1 MIEISVI
8 VVTFNHLKYIRQA
21 LDSFVNQKTDF
32 DYEILV
38 HDDCSTDGTQNV
50 VKEYAEKYPD
60 KVIPIL
66 QEENQYSKGLDV
78 VREFVFPKCR
88 GRFIAFCEADDYWC
102 DENKLQK
109 QFDFLNSHPDYS
121 SCVHNSVY
129 LDAFTGKETLR
140 NSCSEEKDIH
150 IEEVIPA
157 GSVEYHMSSL
167 VYRREYM
174 YRPDAFKAKGI
185 GDYPRAIYLCYVG
198 KMRYFPDVMSVHR
211 VNVEGSWTSK
221 NAGSIDAQK
230 QISNYQKLNRMLRNI
245 DEETNQKY
253 HDVITRTVHWNEC
266 IILQWEDNAKK
277 IRKEYPDV
285 YYGMMSEKERMVIRF
300 KAYFPKVFKALNKLR
315 MNLRRRKL

>member
-21 LDSFVNQKTDF
+21 MDSFVGQKTDF

-38 HDDCSTDGTQNV
+38 HDDCSTDGTAEIV
-50 VKEYAEKYPD
+50 REYAEKYPE

-88 GRFIAFCEADDYWC
+88 GRYIAFCEGDDYWC

-109 QFDFLNSHPDYS
+109 QFDFLKSHPDYS
-121 SCVHNSVY
+121 ACVHNTMFI
-129 LDAFTGKETLR
+129 DAFTQSETLR
-140 NSCSEEKDIH
+140 NACTTEKDIVM
-150 IEEVIPA
+150 EDVIPA

-167 VYRREYM
+167 IYKREYM

-185 GDYPRAIYLCYVG
+185 GDYPRALYLCSVG
-198 KMRYFPDVMSVHR
+198 KMHYLPDVMSVHR

-221 NAGSIDAQK
+221 HVGSDDAEK
-230 QISNYQKLNRMLRNI
+230 QVAHYRKLNVMLEKV
-245 DEETNQKY
+245 DDVTEKKY
-253 HDVITRTVHWNEC
+253 HDLIVKTIRWNEC
-266 IILQWEDNAKK
+266 IILQWQDNAKK
-277 IRKEYPDV
+277 ILKDYQDV
-285 YYGMMSEKERMVIRF
+285 YRSMSRSEKGKILI
-300 KAYFPKVFKALNKLR
+300 KAYFPHLFKALNRVR
-315 MNLRRRKL
+315 MNMRRRKI